1 MKREDYE
8 AHLRAWEEYRNP
20 GSTHAE
26 APRLRQPGEPRMGSS
41 SSFVDDALLDDP
53 ERDRFREQL
62 KKHDRLRKEAHK
74 RTSSEERYPETLR
87 SCLWDGED
95 VEGYPGTKRES
106 IGPKRTSIPKHES
119 RVLASS
125 NATTDEGTMKCHGK
139 ARAPLSTDGHVVDS
153 ERRRSKLSVP
163 SAFIHIADYGGV
175 IGKTVFRLAQ
185 DQGYLFLT
193 SSRHSRVKEG
203 WEKAKIKAI
212 KENHK
217 FVRKCRKEK
226 AARDA
231 ATLASVQI
239 LDPRPGSAH
248 GMSSSWSAVRCPK
261 DRKPSASSRTRPQ
274 ASPIRTTPDAP
285 SVRPA
290 GPKDTKRER
299 KTPDQR
305 PGLVHRSRLSAYTP
319 ENKITPS
326 VSRPSSHR
334 ESKSR
339 KERLQASVADEM
351 DSLLLEVGPETEL
364 PSLRRE
370 DAA

>member
-8 AHLRAWEEYRNP
+8 AHLREWEEYRNP

-41 SSFVDDALLDDP
+41 RSFVDDALLDDP

-74 RTSSEERYPETLR
+74 RTLSEERYPETLR
-87 SCLWDGED
+87 SCLWDEED
-95 VEGYPGTKRES
+95 VEQYPGTKRES
-106 IGPKRTSIPKHES
+106 IGPKRTSIPKQES
-119 RVLASS
+119 RVLTSS
-125 NATTDEGTMKCHGK
+125 NATTDEEAMKCHGK

-163 SAFIHIADYGGV
+163 LAFIHIADYGEV
-175 IGKTVFRLAQ
+175 NDKTRFRLSQ

-193 SSRHSRVKEG
+193 SSRHRRVKEG
-203 WEKAKIKAI
+203 WEKARIKAI

-217 FVRKCRKEK
+217 FLQECRKEK
-226 AARDA
+226 AASDA
-231 ATLASVQI
+231 ATLASAQT
-239 LDPRPGSAH
+239 LDPRPGIAH
-248 GMSSSWSAVRCPK
+248 GTSSSRSDASHPK
-261 DRKPSASSRTRPQ
+261 DRKPSASSRTHPQ
-274 ASPIRTTPDAP
+274 ASPIRSTPDAP

-290 GPKDTKRER
+290 GPKHTNRER
-299 KTPDQR
+299 KAPDQH
-305 PGLVHRSRLSAYTP
+305 PSLVHRSRLSAYNP
-319 ENKITPS
+319 ENNITPS
-326 VSRPSSHR
+326 VSRPSSHC

-351 DSLLLEVGPETEL
+351 DSLLMEAGPETEPL
-364 PSLRRE
+364 SLRRE
-370 DAA
+370 DVA